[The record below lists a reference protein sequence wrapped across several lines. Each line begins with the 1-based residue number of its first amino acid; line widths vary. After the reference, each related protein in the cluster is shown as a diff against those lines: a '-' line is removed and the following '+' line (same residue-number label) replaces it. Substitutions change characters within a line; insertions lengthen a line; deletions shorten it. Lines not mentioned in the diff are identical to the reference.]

1 MVDASAATTSAVSGD
16 DMMDSG
22 RTVVGMAGG
31 PRGPVPSNHTML
43 MLQCLFSMV
52 FAAAALGLL
61 NCLGFVVR
69 SSNCCP
75 PGDGYSR
82 CEVWQD
88 FRSMLSFLF
97 GALVCCI
104 VKNERDCDDSSPS
117 AGKVQLDTCLL

>member
-1 MVDASAATTSAVSGD
+1 MSGD
-16 DMMDSG
+16 ETVDSE
-22 RTVVGMAGG
+22 RTVVGTAGG
-31 PRGPVPSNHTML
+31 ARGPVPSNHTML

-88 FRSMLSFLF
+88 FRSMLSFVL
-97 GALVCCI
+97 GALACCV
-104 VKNERDCDDSSPS
+104 VKNERDRDDSSS
-117 AGKVQLDTCLL
+117 GAGKVQLDTCLL

>member
-1 MVDASAATTSAVSGD
+1 MRHADSTTY
-16 DMMDSG
+16 
-22 RTVVGMAGG
+22 VV
-31 PRGPVPSNHTML
+31 PH
-43 MLQCLFSMV
+43 LQDHSEHHVEV